1 MAVAPG
7 GGEKGWSGREQ
18 ASQRGHSAKKNNNK
32 VLNNITKHEF

>member
-18 ASQRGHSAKKNNNK
+18 ASQRGHSAKKTQQQSLK
-32 VLNNITKHEF
+32 